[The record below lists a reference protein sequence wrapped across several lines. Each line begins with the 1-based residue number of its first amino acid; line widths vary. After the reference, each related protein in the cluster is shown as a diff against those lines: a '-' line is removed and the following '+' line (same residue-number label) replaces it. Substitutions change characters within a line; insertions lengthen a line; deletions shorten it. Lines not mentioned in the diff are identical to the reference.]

1 MWCAVGRVQQPGVAA
16 PIVGPR
22 TLAQL
27 EAATCAAEVE
37 LSAEVL
43 EKLDL
48 NYPRRISPEDYA
60 W

>member
-16 PIVGPR
+16 PIVGPL

-27 EAATCAAEVE
+27 EAAMCAAEVE